1 MCVKVWTASNNYT
14 ERNCM
19 YIRELEFIIIIN
31 IIIIMRITACVEPE
45 RVDKPGKF
53 NTHTKNTLRNE
64 MGSNSAGKHSQSI
77 QVTLS
82 VNLNINII

>member
-19 YIRELEFIIIIN
+19 YIRELEFIII
-31 IIIIMRITACVEPE
+31 MRITACVEPE
-45 RVDKPGKF
+45 RVDKPCKF

>member
-14 ERNCM
+14 ERNWM

-45 RVDKPGKF
+45 SR
-53 NTHTKNTLRNE
+53 
-64 MGSNSAGKHSQSI
+64 
-77 QVTLS
+77 
-82 VNLNINII
+82 